1 MASQKLSP
9 QGKRLRTII
18 ITIPIIVAS
27 SLVLYERLVQGKPQ
41 RTISRTHEK
50 GEGRIL
56 DLRKVDGEP
65 HSHSHSHSHSQKEDG
80 GGEGFEKDR

>member
-27 SLVLYERLVQGKPQ
+27 SRPYLLPRRSP
-41 RTISRTHEK
+41 
-50 GEGRIL
+50 
-56 DLRKVDGEP
+56 P
-65 HSHSHSHSHSQKEDG
+65 
-80 GGEGFEKDR
+80 